1 MKSEMETVVQLQAKA
16 SWRVAVSQGLTLL
29 GFNEW
34 VEHTN
39 YPCEIIEEGESDPV
53 TSLASE
59 ELFRA

>member
-1 MKSEMETVVQLQAKA
+1 MKTEIETVAQLQAKA

-39 YPCEIIEEGESDPV
+39 HPCEVIEEDESDPV
-53 TSLASE
+53 ISVASG